1 MTTFK
6 LPRKKGEGRPVTLIP
21 DYHDTLSTANLQRGQ
36 LPFYVLDFTFNSVVP
51 LHHHDFAELF
61 YVCEGSGTE
70 VINGKKH
77 NINPG
82 SVSFLLPHHLHEI
95 HSSRDNPIRMYCCM
109 FDINVLY
116 GSRFDFEL
124 AGRLLQTGSALPS
137 YVDFEP
143 AQARQLHHIFETIYE
158 EYNSGGFGKSSFI
171 RSKLLEALL
180 LFTRSQAPQP
190 DPVNASAATKKTFW
204 DILQYVHLHYADKLT
219 LESLSQQYK
228 VSAPFISHS
237 FKRLSGQGFL
247 EYLHTLRISSALSLL
262 VSTEMAVTDIAL
274 EVGFDS
280 YRNFARVF
288 KKMKSMTPGEYREKA
303 LSAEHV
309 PNKL

>member
-1 MTTFK
+1 
-6 LPRKKGEGRPVTLIP
+6 VTLIP
-21 DYHDTLSTANLQRGQ
+21 DYHDTLGTANLQRGQ

-61 YVCEGSGTE
+61 YVYEGSGME
-70 VINGKKH
+70 LINGKKH
-77 NINPG
+77 DIHPG
-82 SVSFLLPHHLHEI
+82 TVSFLLPHHLHEI

-124 AGRLLQTGSALPS
+124 AGRLLQTGSLLPS
-137 YVDFEP
+137 YVDFESG
-143 AQARQLHHIFETIYE
+143 QAGELHRIFKTIYD
-158 EYNSGGFGKSSFI
+158 EYKSGGFGKSSFI

-180 LFTRSQAPQP
+180 LFTRAQAPQP
-190 DPVNASAATKKTFW
+190 EPLDGSAVTKKTFW

-219 LESLSQQYK
+219 LENLSQQYK
-228 VSAPFISHS
+228 VSAPFISQS

-288 KKMKSMTPGEYREKA
+288 KKMKNMTPGEYREKA
-303 LSAEHV
+303 LSADRV
-309 PNKL
+309 PKNG